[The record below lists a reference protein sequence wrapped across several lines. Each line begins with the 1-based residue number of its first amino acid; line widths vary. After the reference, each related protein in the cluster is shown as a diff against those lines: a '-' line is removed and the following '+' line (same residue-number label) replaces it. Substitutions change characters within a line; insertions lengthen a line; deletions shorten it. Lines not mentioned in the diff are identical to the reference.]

1 MIYVMPFMV
10 GVRYAA
16 LNMTAAKQG
25 GDGYRRRVSDMIEKW
40 KFYPTF
46 LLRS

>member
-16 LNMTAAKQG
+16 LNMTDAKQG
-25 GDGYRRRVSDMIEKW
+25 EDGCWRGVSDMIEKW
-40 KFYPTF
+40 KFCPTF